1 MPSPEKRDSVS
12 SRRTPLVSG
21 SQTASRPEHTEVVTA
36 YRRKVRGLPTEAVRE
51 RKVEETSRLVTQLV
65 AVARLTAL
73 ALAQPG
79 CSSLLTT
86 QGRLPSPG
94 ANPAR

>member
-1 MPSPEKRDSVS
+1 MCFIQESWVDLLASVI
-12 SRRTPLVSG
+12 
-21 SQTASRPEHTEVVTA
+21 
-36 YRRKVRGLPTEAVRE
+36 
-51 RKVEETSRLVTQLV
+51 RLVIQLV